1 MLVSVTPLVRS
12 LLVLPSAPTRA
23 NALNACGPDFAAFTM
38 SVALMPSTSSAFRP
52 VATPVAFV
60 VNGLASR
67 AVLPCGGAPP
77 VTPARQLFSE
87 GEGKIT
93 PPSRLLPE
101 VKRKLPPPP
110 VFFDS
115 RQYSFA
121 ALERQP

>member
-38 SVALMPSTSSAFRP
+38 SSALMPSTSSAFRP

-60 VNGLASR
+60 VNGFASR
-67 AVLPCGGAPP
+67 AVLPCGGP
-77 VTPARQLFSE
+77 TP
-87 GEGKIT
+87 IT
-93 PPSRLLPE
+93 PPRRLLPD

-115 RQYSFA
+115 RQYSLA